1 MFLKGIQVLFFN
13 ISFAKLRLTKTTA
26 SKQRVRKSGFM
37 KIGMVSCGFSGSSG
51 VFAIALEGKANELIC
66 VDLNAD
72 LAKAHAE
79 DILHATPFSET
90 VKIAAGDDPE
100 LKEAAA
106 ELNF

>member
-1 MFLKGIQVLFFN
+1 MLLKAKKN
-13 ISFAKLRLTKTTA
+13 ISFYIGIWGETVA
-26 SKQRVRKSGFM
+26 SKQRVRKSGLI
-37 KIGMVSCGFSGSSG
+37 KIGIVSCGFGGSSG

-90 VKIAAGDDPE
+90 VKITAGDDTE

-106 ELNF
+106 ELKF